1 MKKVAQQKIK
11 KVFVCS
17 ECGYETSKWLGK
29 CPDCGNW
36 NTLNEEIKTEA
47 PLKSFASSAK
57 PSVNVPPAETTKLN
71 DVESGDDI
79 RYLSG
84 IDELDRVLGGGIV
97 PGSVVLISGDPGIG
111 KSTLL
116 LQMCQPLSAMLKI
129 LYVTGEES
137 ARQIKLRAMRL
148 GVDNDSMLICA
159 CTDLDRIISTID
171 SCNPELVIIDS
182 IQTISNAEMAS
193 APGSVSQIRE
203 CTQRLTREAKER
215 EIPLFLVGHVNKEG
229 AIAGPKILEHMV
241 DTVLYFEGERNLSY
255 RILRAI
261 KNRFGSTNEIGVFEM
276 RDSGLCNVE
285 NPSVM
290 LLSGR
295 PEYSS
300 GTCVTAVMEGT
311 RPILA
316 ELQALVSKTSYAMP
330 KRSSNGFD
338 FNRSAM
344 LLAVLEKRCGYF
356 FGTLDVYLNVVGGL
370 RLDEPAADLAVVL
383 ALISN
388 LLDKPLESDMAAFG
402 EIGLAGE
409 IRTANRAQQRIS
421 EAYRLG
427 FRKIVLPAQNAE
439 TINLESYPDL
449 SLIPVKNVR
458 ELRNL
463 FG

>member
-1 MKKVAQQKIK
+1 MAQKIK
-11 KVFVCS
+11 KVFICS
-17 ECGYETSKWLGK
+17 ECGFETAKWMGK
-29 CPDCGNW
+29 CPDCGSW
-36 NTLNEEIKTEA
+36 NTLNEEIRQEQPKGFKT
-47 PLKSFASSAK
+47 ASAAL
-57 PSVNVPPAETTKLN
+57 SVAAADVSRLN

-79 RYLSG
+79 RYLTG
-84 IDELDRVLGGGIV
+84 IEELDRVLGGGMV

-116 LQMCQPLSAMLKI
+116 LQMCQPLSQMLKI

-137 ARQIKLRAMRL
+137 ARQIKLRAIRL
-148 GVDNDSMLICA
+148 GVDNDTMMVCA
-159 CTDLDRIISTID
+159 STDAEQIIATIEKY
-171 SCNPELVIIDS
+171 SPELVIVDS
-182 IQTISNAEMAS
+182 IQTISTSDLNSS
-193 APGSVSQIRE
+193 AGSVTQIRE
-203 CTQRLTREAKER
+203 CTQRLTKAAKER

-229 AIAGPKILEHMV
+229 AIAGPKVLEHMV
-241 DTVLYFEGERNLSY
+241 DTVLYFEGERNLAY

-276 RDSGLCNVE
+276 RDTGLAEVE

-295 PEYSS
+295 PEHCS
-300 GTCVTAVMEGT
+300 GTCVTAVIEGT

-316 ELQALVSKTSYAMP
+316 EIQALVSKSSYSMP

-338 FNRSAM
+338 FNRCSM

-356 FGTLDVYLNVVGGL
+356 FGTLDVYLNVVSGL
-370 RLDEPAADLAVVL
+370 KLEDPTADLAVVL

-388 LLDKPLESDMAAFG
+388 LLDKPLDPELAAFG

-409 IRTANRAQQRIS
+409 IRTVNRAQQRVG

-427 FRKIVLPAQNAE
+427 FRKVILPSQNADS
-439 TINLESYPDL
+439 INTLNYPGLE
-449 SLIPVKNVR
+449 LIAVRNVR
-458 ELRNL
+458 DVRNI
-463 FG
+463 FR